1 MKTTLNLSS
10 RPKGRM
16 LNEAALRTV
25 QSLLQDFPREKSLL
39 IEAFHLLQDHF
50 GYLSKDNLHAL
61 SHEFRLSMAEVY
73 EVASFYSHFVIEAQP
88 VDVRVCVS
96 LTCAMAG
103 AAERVAAL
111 TIKGRRVTE
120 VPCLGRCHE
129 APVIHEGAFISPSVK
144 PFKINLPHYE
154 ALKNGFITPDFI
166 LEKIKTLK
174 GLGGAG
180 FPTARKWEI
189 VKNQTGEKVMVVNAD
204 EGEPG
209 TFKDKFILENY
220 VNQFLDGMMVA
231 SYITGASQI
240 YIYLRD
246 EYPHARE
253 ILKVALVN
261 LPNVHLRRGAGA
273 YICGEESALIE
284 SLEGKRGLPRL
295 RPPFVGERGLFGK
308 PTLVNNVETLYMVS
322 ELLSGRGENE
332 RHYSVSGRVKIP
344 GIYRLKAGS
353 TARELLAKAGGMAEG
368 HAFKAY
374 LPGGASGGILPAKLA
389 NEPLDFGTLTQH
401 GAFVGSHAVI
411 FLSDKDDL
419 KAVAKNLLEFF
430 KHESCGQCTPCREG
444 TAQLLHIMDDET
456 KVKNLSTVM
465 MEASI
470 CGLGQAAPNPV
481 LSLYRHFKGEF

>member
-10 RPKGRM
+10 RPKGRV
-16 LNEAALRTV
+16 LNETALLEVRSV
-25 QSLLQDFPREKSLL
+25 LEGFPRDKSLL
-39 IEAFHLLQDHF
+39 IEALHLLQDHF
-50 GYLSKDNLHAL
+50 GHLSKDNLHAL
-61 SHEFRLSMAEVY
+61 SHELRLSMAEVY
-73 EVASFYSHFVIEAQP
+73 EVASFYAHFIIEGDP

-103 AAERVAAL
+103 SAEMIAAL
-111 TIKGRRVTE
+111 TMQGRRVTE
-120 VPCLGRCHE
+120 VPCLGRCNE
-129 APVIHEGAFISPSVK
+129 APVSHEGAFLAPPVNE
-144 PFKINLPHYE
+144 FKVNLPHYE
-154 ALKNGFITPDFI
+154 ALKNGFITAEYI
-166 LEKIKTLK
+166 LDKIKSLR

-189 VKNQTGEKVMVVNAD
+189 VRGAAGEKVMVVNAD

-209 TFKDKFILENY
+209 TFKDKLILENH
-220 VNQFLDGMMVA
+220 VNEFLDGMMVA
-231 SYITGASQI
+231 SHIIGASQI

-253 ILKVALVN
+253 ILKAAN

-284 SLEGKRGLPRL
+284 SIEGKRGLPRL
-295 RPPFVGERGLFGK
+295 RPPYVGERGVFGK

-322 ELLSGRGENE
+322 EILSGRDASE
-332 RHYSVSGRVKIP
+332 RHYSVSGRVKNP
-344 GIYRLKAGS
+344 GVYRMEGGV
-353 TARELLAKAGGMAEG
+353 TASQLLAKAGGMEEE
-368 HAFKAY
+368 HEFKAY
-374 LPGGASGGILPAKLA
+374 LPGGASGGILPAMLA
-389 NEPLDFGTLTQH
+389 DEPLDFGTLTQH

-411 FLSDKDDL
+411 FLSQKDDL
-419 KAVAKNLLEFF
+419 KGVAKNLLEFF

-444 TAQLLHIMDDET
+444 TAQLIHLIDDET
-456 KVKNLSTVM
+456 RVKALSTVM